1 MSDRKFTLITL
12 VDPSATDE
20 HYLRHIWRM
29 YSGFNR
35 RFQVVD
41 IRKYRAAENTAEVTI
56 LDRFAMFAALFY
68 DGFSYTRLLEQLA
81 GTKNLVFMTS
91 DLHYWSIFPDL
102 IDQKVLAPR
111 RLTPPR
117 FLEKLLEKTS
127 LYTPHQLAP
136 GDNRYDRLF
145 EMFDQ
150 LDIQNL
156 ITCYDCPELRDI
168 SSQRSTL
175 QTHIVELHVDPA
187 IFRDYGLRKEYD
199 LIIYGSTIRS
209 SYPFRHRVCRLVT
222 RSGRFNV
229 LHLKVEDA
237 LYDADICGEGLAR
250 KINQSWLGLAT
261 TSNFDYFVTKYLEI
275 PACGSVVL
283 GNMNEQ
289 GRAVFGD
296 NYIHIDDSMTD
307 DQILNVITGALA
319 DRRRLQRYVGH
330 MYGIIHTNYT
340 PAENERRLFEV
351 AESIAEQKSAAQ
363 KFDRALQKTL
373 A

>member
-12 VDPSATDE
+12 AEPSAADG
-20 HYLRHIWRM
+20 HYLRHIWHM
-29 YSGFNR
+29 YRGFNR
-35 RFQVVD
+35 LFQVVD
-41 IRKYRAAENTAEVTI
+41 IRKYRAGENTADVTI

-68 DGFSYTRLLEQLA
+68 EGFTYRRLLEQLA

-102 IDQKVLAPR
+102 IDPRVLAPR
-111 RLTPPR
+111 RPPR

-136 GDNRYDRLF
+136 ADNRYDRLF

-150 LDIQNL
+150 LDIRNL
-156 ITCYDCPELRDI
+156 ITCYDCPELREI

-175 QTHIVELHVDPA
+175 RTHVVELHIDPA

-199 LIIYGSTIRS
+199 LIVYGSTIRS
-209 SYPFRHRVCRLVT
+209 SYPFRHRVCQLIT
-222 RSGRFNV
+222 RSGRFKV
-229 LHLKVEDA
+229 LHLKVKDA
-237 LYDADICGEGLAR
+237 LYNADICGEGLAR

-261 TSNFDYFVTKYLEI
+261 TSNFDYFVTKYFEI

-289 GRAVFGD
+289 GRAIFGD

-307 DQILNVITGALA
+307 NQILNVVTEALA
-319 DRRRLQRYVGH
+319 DRRRLQRYVDH
-330 MYGIIHTNYT
+330 MHSVIHTNYT

-351 AESIAEQKSAAQ
+351 AESIAGQKS
-363 KFDRALQKTL
+363 DRAVQKTL